1 MIQYTREDLMSGR
14 LRWTDL
20 TPLEWRDRDERSV
33 AELKATGSIQPF
45 EKEYFRK
52 NGSRV
57 PVLIGAT
64 IFEGSRNEGVA
75 FVLDLSEQKRAEEE
89 IKRIRRLEGEMR
101 QVSRTEMMGG
111 LTASLAHELSQPLG
125 AVHLNA
131 ETARLFLAAKSP
143 ELDKVKAAI
152 DDVIQDN
159 ARAAEIIR
167 NIRALFQRAEVEK
180 LAVDLRQ
187 ILYDVERILRADAAS
202 KGVALQ
208 LDVPTAL
215 PPVMGNKTQ
224 LIEAVMNLVSNG
236 VDSVCE
242 SGEAGSVEI
251 CASQPEAGRVRVLVR
266 DSGRGIE
273 PEVIPRLFDAFF
285 TTKPKGMGMGLAIV
299 RSIIENHGGRLWATP
314 NPDRG
319 ATFEFELP
327 VKADL
332 H

>member
-1 MIQYTREDLMSGR
+1 ML
-14 LRWTDL
+14 
-20 TPLEWRDRDERSV
+20 V
-33 AELKATGSIQPF
+33 
-45 EKEYFRK
+45 
-52 NGSRV
+52 
-57 PVLIGAT
+57 
-64 IFEGSRNEGVA
+64 
-75 FVLDLSEQKRAEEE
+75 
-89 IKRIRRLEGEMR
+89 
-101 QVSRTEMMGG
+101 
-111 LTASLAHELSQPLG
+111 
-125 AVHLNA
+125 
-131 ETARLFLAAKSP
+131 
-143 ELDKVKAAI
+143 
-152 DDVIQDN
+152 
-159 ARAAEIIR
+159 
-167 NIRALFQRAEVEK
+167 
-180 LAVDLRQ
+180 VDLRQ

-202 KGVALQ
+202 KGVTLQ

-224 LIEAVMNLVSNG
+224 LIEAVINLVSNG